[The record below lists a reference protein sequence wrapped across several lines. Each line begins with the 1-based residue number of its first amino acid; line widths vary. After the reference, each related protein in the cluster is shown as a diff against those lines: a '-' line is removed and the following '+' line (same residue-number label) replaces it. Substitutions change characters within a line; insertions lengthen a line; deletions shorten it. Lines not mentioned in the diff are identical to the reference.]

1 MTRSVIAL
9 TILASL
15 AYSAH
20 AQVQVPIQPVQPGR
34 TINPVPNQPNLPMRP
49 INPVQPGLPVQPIN
63 PLLPGVPVQPVNPL
77 LPGVPVQPINPLL
90 PGVPVQPINPL
101 LPVNPLQPGLPV
113 QPVLPVDPIGAIDRE
128 RQRLVNE
135 WFNAYLGRQPQA
147 QEAARLVLQLR
158 NGTSAEV
165 IQANIL
171 ASPEYYR
178 LNGNTPQ
185 GFIAGLFRDVLN
197 RPATNAE
204 VAANLARVNGNGR
217 AAFALELLNAR
228 NRGLNPGQV
237 VPVPVPVPVVPLGL
251 QNIP

>member
-49 INPVQPGLPVQPIN
+49 INPVQPGLPVQP
-63 PLLPGVPVQPVNPL
+63 V
-77 LPGVPVQPINPLL
+77 
-90 PGVPVQPINPL
+90 NPL

-128 RQRLVNE
+128 RHRLVNE
-135 WFNAYLGRQPQA
+135 WYNAYLGRQPQA

-185 GFIAGLFRDVLN
+185 GFIAGVYRDVLN

>member
-1 MTRSVIAL
+1 MTRFVIAL
-9 TILASL
+9 TTLASL

-34 TINPVPNQPNLPMRP
+34 TINPVPNQPNLPVRP
-49 INPVQPGLPVQPIN
+49 INPMQPGVPVLPVNPLQPGVPVQPIN
-63 PLLPGVPVQPVNPL
+63 PLLPVNPLQPGVPVQPVNPL
-77 LPGVPVQPINPLL
+77 LPGVPVQPI
-90 PGVPVQPINPL
+90 
-101 LPVNPLQPGLPV
+101 LPV
-113 QPVLPVDPIGAIDRE
+113 QPVLPVDPIGALDRE

-135 WFNAYLGRQPQA
+135 WYNAYLGRQPQA

-178 LNGNTPQ
+178 RSGNTPQ
-185 GFIAGLFRDVLN
+185 GFIAALFRDVLN

-228 NRGLNPGQV
+228 NRGLNPGQL
-237 VPVPVPVPVVPLGL
+237 VPVPVVPVPVVPLGL